1 MHMVSFLGGMF
12 NVPKDRYE
20 RIKFILLT
28 ICFAFVIGSYTIAKE
43 LKDSVFVNI
52 VGDDYLAMA
61 KLVTIFLLIP
71 AALAYSRLVDI
82 FRRYQLLAFY
92 SLFYGVVLAI
102 FTILLGHPTIGLANT
117 VASKYRLFGWAYY
130 FILEGFSPFVVG
142 VFWAFANSVASP
154 KEARNYYPLMVAG
167 SKVGGITTALF
178 AYYLLSNLSVLGR
191 FSSGN
196 LDVLSHQILMAIVS
210 LLLLCVPVLLL
221 VLMKVVP
228 GHYLHGYE
236 AVYQLEKQMSKEH
249 KSETGALSGIK
260 MLLESPYVLGI
271 FALVFFYESLN
282 VVLNFQRIFLLKSAA
297 SSMAELT
304 ASMFLQRFKMHFW
317 GLLLSFLGVQF
328 LLRRFGVRQCLLIV
342 PFLMSILLVF
352 FILTY
357 SADTIGYVFI
367 GLGTINYSFSSPLRE
382 ALYIPTVKD
391 MKFKAKAWIDT
402 FGTKFSKGT
411 GSVFAWVSGG
421 AAAGA
426 SILSVYAIFFAGIMS
441 LWFVTSWLLG
451 RRYARAI
458 HNNEI
463 IGKELE

>member
-1 MHMVSFLGGMF
+1 MVSFLGGMF

-52 VGDDYLAMA
+52 VGGGYLARA
-61 KLVTIFLLIP
+61 KLAVIFLLIP
-71 AALAYSRLVDI
+71 AALGYSRLVDT

-92 SLFYGVVLAI
+92 SLFYGVVLAV
-102 FTILLGHPTIGLANT
+102 FTVLLGHPTIGLSNT
-117 VASKYRLFGWAYY
+117 DASPYRIFGWLYY
-130 FILEGFSPFVVG
+130 FILEGYSPFVVG
-142 VFWAFANSVASP
+142 VFWAFANSVSSP
-154 KEARNYYPLMVAG
+154 KEARNYYPLMVTG
-167 SKVGGITTALF
+167 SKIGGISTALF
-178 AYYLLSNLSVLGR
+178 AWYLLSHLSVLSR

-196 LDVLSHQILMAIVS
+196 LDVLSHQILMGIVS
-210 LLLLCVPVLLL
+210 ILLLCVPVILMI
-221 VLMKVVP
+221 LMKVIP
-228 GHYLHGYE
+228 GQYLHGYE

-249 KSETGALSGIK
+249 KSETGMFSGIK
-260 MLLESPYVLGI
+260 MLVESPYIFGI
-271 FALVFFYESLN
+271 FALVFFYETLN

-297 SSMAELT
+297 SSMADFT
-304 ASMFLQRFKMHFW
+304 ASMFWQRFLMHFW
-317 GLLLSFLGVQF
+317 GMLLSFLGVQF
-328 LLRRFGVRQCLLIV
+328 LLRRFGVRMCLLIV
-342 PFLMSILLVF
+342 PLLMSGLLIF

-357 SADTIGYVFI
+357 SAESISYVFI
-367 GLGTINYSFSSPLRE
+367 GLGIINYSFSAPLRE

-402 FGTKFSKGT
+402 FGTKFSKCS
-411 GSVFAWVSGG
+411 GSLFSWISGG
-421 AAAGA
+421 AAGGA
-426 SILSVYAIFFAGIMS
+426 VLSVYAIFFAGLMS
-441 LWFVTSWLLG
+441 LWFLAAWLLG